1 MSVTMG
7 DSLRRRRGGSRKGAS
22 GPGKGGRR
30 GGDGGWPKVL
40 AWALGLGLGAFL
52 VGYGLAT
59 LVLFPAPAPPEDL
72 LDVPDLRGRQV
83 SDAAEM
89 LLDLGLVLGV
99 VDSLRHPSVDS
110 GRVVGQ
116 APLPGQLAR
125 ADASVRITVSLGAER
140 RVVPDVA
147 RLRAD
152 RAVRLLG
159 ATGFVVSADSVQADE
174 PRGSVLEI
182 DPAPGTELPLPGE
195 VQVIVSLGPPR
206 VAMPDLLGMTESAA
220 VDTLSSLGLALAAVD
235 TVFRFGRDQGR
246 VVEQAPP
253 ADSLL
258 ERGAAVRLSVG
269 RRGGPRE

>member
-1 MSVTMG
+1 MAVTLG
-7 DSLRRRRGGSRKGAS
+7 SSLRRRRGGSRKGGTGS
-22 GPGKGGRR
+22 GSGGGRS
-30 GGDGGWPKVL
+30 DGPGWPKVL
-40 AWALGLGLGAFL
+40 AWAVALGLGAFL
-52 VGYGLAT
+52 LGYGLAT
-59 LVLFPAPAPPEDL
+59 LVLFPAPGPPEDL
-72 LDVPDLRGRQV
+72 VDVPDLRGRHV
-83 SDAAEM
+83 AVAAET
-89 LLDLGLVLGV
+89 LLDHGLVLGD

-125 ADASVRITVSLGAER
+125 PDAPVRVTVSLGAER

-152 RAVRLLG
+152 RALRLLA
-159 ATGFVVSADSVQADE
+159 ATGFVASADSVQADE

-182 DPAPGTELPLPGE
+182 DPDPGTELPLPGE
-195 VQVIVSLGPPR
+195 VRLTVSLGPPR
-206 VAMPDLLGMTESAA
+206 VAMPDLLGMPEEDA
-220 VDTLSSLGLALAAVD
+220 VDTLSALGLAVVAVD
-235 TVFRFGRDQGR
+235 TVFRFGRDRGR

-269 RRGGPRE
+269 RRGGRRE